1 MVRVAAVVLAT
12 LVSACFT
19 KPPEPPAGTVEDART
34 DTNDV
39 AADAEPPV
47 GACPIR
53 DDFTSGTSVIMGC
66 GTWANAVASEAT
78 AQIKG
83 DVLVHGITSGQ
94 IGDVSCISK
103 TTVPFVAVS
112 VTLESVLTSVNGSSE
127 LYLMFTD
134 QTYIAV
140 QVLSDGNAG
149 FSWNL
154 GSSAGSS
161 QSLSYDPAT
170 MKHLRVARSS
180 TGVDVRWDDDNLSNT
195 MMHSFPMTLPMLP
208 ISVSLRTTFK
218 DAGASSQAAT
228 FDNLDA
234 CM

>member
-19 KPPEPPAGTVEDART
+19 KPPEPVAGSLDDART

-39 AADAEPPV
+39 AEDAEPPV

-53 DDFTSGTSVIMGC
+53 DDFTSGTSVILGC

-94 IGDVSCISK
+94 TGDVSCISK
-103 TTVPFVAVS
+103 STVPFVAVS
-112 VTLESVLTSVNGSSE
+112 VTLKSVLTSTNGSSD
-127 LYLMFTD
+127 LLLTFAD
-134 QTYIAV
+134 QTYLAV
-140 QVLSDGNAG
+140 IVLSDGNAG
-149 FSWNL
+149 FTWSL

-161 QSLSYDPAT
+161 QSMSYDPAT
-170 MKHLRVARSS
+170 MKHLRVSRSP

-195 MMHSFPMTLPMLP
+195 MLHSFPMTLPALP
-208 ISVSLRTTFK
+208 ISVALRTTFK
-218 DAGASSQAAT
+218 AEGASSQAAT

-234 CM
+234 CQ